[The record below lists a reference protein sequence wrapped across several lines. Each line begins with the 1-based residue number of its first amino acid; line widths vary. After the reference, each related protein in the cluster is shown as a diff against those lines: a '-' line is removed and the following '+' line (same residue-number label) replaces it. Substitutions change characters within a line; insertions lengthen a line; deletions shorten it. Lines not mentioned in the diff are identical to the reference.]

1 MTTEEK
7 RLNTAFLIM
16 GSMLEKWKSND
27 PSIDRRYITR
37 CYYEVVGKKSTG
49 WVSREARK
57 DNAKTTDDHFATP
70 QWIGRFIMDEG
81 DIYLKDFAKFREITE
96 FASQTIKVT
105 KRENT
110 ELAKQSSVISEI
122 DGKNVFIE
130 TSLQDKYQEAKIF
143 PLYHKKNGIGYVYEF
158 PIDFPPE
165 LLEYERKFLREEK
178 SLQNA

>member
-1 MTTEEK
+1 MMTTEEK

-16 GSMLEKWKSND
+16 GSMLEKWKNND

-37 CYYEVVGKKSTG
+37 CYYEAVGKKSTG
-49 WVSREARK
+49 WVSKKAMEP
-57 DNAKTTDDHFATP
+57 NAKTTHDHFATP

-81 DIYLKDFAKFREITE
+81 DIYLKDFEKFKEITE

-105 KRENT
+105 KKENT

-130 TSLQDKYQEAKIF
+130 TSLQDKYEEAKIF
-143 PLYHKKNGIGYVYEF
+143 PLYHKKSGIGFVFDF
-158 PIDFPPE
+158 PIDFPPG
-165 LLEYERKFLREEK
+165 LLEYEKKFLRG
-178 SLQNA
+178 

>member
-1 MTTEEK
+1 
-7 RLNTAFLIM
+7 
-16 GSMLEKWKSND
+16 
-27 PSIDRRYITR
+27 
-37 CYYEVVGKKSTG
+37 
-49 WVSREARK
+49 
-57 DNAKTTDDHFATP
+57 
-70 QWIGRFIMDEG
+70 MDEG

-105 KRENT
+105 KKENT

-130 TSLQDKYQEAKIF
+130 TPLQDKYAEAEIF

-165 LLEYERKFLREEK
+165 LLEYERKFLREERLDK
-178 SLQNA
+178 TP